1 MYSADEGTTESIKF
15 KPEEVDDIE
24 DKIVKVFFF
33 RLSAAT
39 RLLPIYLMSSL
50 VLYIL
55 VRTSILVL

>member
-24 DKIVKVFFF
+24 GKVIEVFFF
-33 RLSAAT
+33 GLSTAT
-39 RLLPIYLMSSL
+39 RQLPIYLMSSL